1 MSNPNFDLDEII
13 QDDMDRDIDDAREAL
28 EKFDSDYEKS
38 GQFEKDKETLR
49 KLTNNN
55 ENMTEIKNEL
65 GNKSHEK
72 LKEYYE
78 AIERYEEE
86 KKEITE
92 RVKEIYDAAKSEG
105 FDSKIIKK
113 LLKLS
118 KEDKEKRQ
126 TEQYLLETYADSLQL
141 NLFD

>member
-1 MSNPNFDLDEII
+1 
-13 QDDMDRDIDDAREAL
+13 
-28 EKFDSDYEKS
+28 
-38 GQFEKDKETLR
+38 
-49 KLTNNN
+49 
-55 ENMTEIKNEL
+55 MTEIKNEL

-92 RVKEIYDAAKSEG
+92 RVKEIYDAAKNEG

-113 LLKLS
+113 VLKLA

-126 TEQYLLETYADSLQL
+126 KEQSLVEIYADNLQL
-141 NLFD
+141 NLFG

>member
-1 MSNPNFDLDEII
+1 
-13 QDDMDRDIDDAREAL
+13 
-28 EKFDSDYEKS
+28 
-38 GQFEKDKETLR
+38 
-49 KLTNNN
+49 
-55 ENMTEIKNEL
+55 MTDIKNEL

-72 LKEYYE
+72 LKQYYE

-86 KKEITE
+86 KQELTE

-105 FDSKIIKK
+105 YDSKIIKK

-141 NLFD
+141 DLFD